1 MALISFCEIGHIG
14 TLALV
19 RPFSGSGACVPYC
32 TGSVFVSSELIFRR
46 KDTYA

>member
-14 TLALV
+14 TLTFL
-19 RPFSGSGACVPYC
+19 RPFQVGRVCVPYC